1 MKLETKIKSVEA
13 EVQKNKL
20 ILRSRT
26 PLKILSSAVLNGGL
40 RDANCIVSVHV
51 PEETG
56 FDIDDNV
63 HREAG
68 DFLREETAQ
77 LGIPQ
82 DQLVGIMTAAKMK
95 NVNIVT
101 SKFEDITLTAIAT
114 AGVHF
119 AATAGDEIAS
129 KQSAF
134 PPIKWGTINII
145 VLVDGDLTDSCMVN
159 AVSTVTEA
167 KTVALRELDV
177 RSRFSGEIATGTVT
191 DSVVLAC
198 TKRGRKIAYAGT
210 ATPLGELIG
219 KSVREAVKEALRNQ
233 ENIVSDRPL
242 KRRLKER
249 GITVENMTTLFSQI
263 SSVLDENAEKRKQFI
278 EEIEQVLCDQN
289 IAALVIAGI
298 RLDEDAKTGLIPENP
313 ANEYGRNFVLN
324 KILQKAVTD
333 YLSKDKSS
341 YKYVRPDYLS
351 SIFAEKMGWFTRSI
365 LSAVMYA
372 VYSDFIENYSKEQ
385 KE

>member
-1 MKLETKIKSVEA
+1 MKLETGIKSVQAKIQE
-13 EVQKNKL
+13 NKL
-20 ILRSRT
+20 ILRSKT
-26 PLKILSSAVLNGGL
+26 PLKVLSSAVLNGGL
-40 RDANCIVSVHV
+40 QEATCIVSVHV

-56 FDIDDNV
+56 LDIDDDV
-63 HREAG
+63 HRDAG
-68 DFLREETAQ
+68 DFLMEETSK

-95 NVNIVT
+95 NVDIVT
-101 SKFEDITLTAIAT
+101 NKFEDITLTAIVT

-119 AATAGDEIAS
+119 AATAGDDIAS

-134 PPIKWGTINII
+134 PPMKWGTINIV

-159 AVSTVTEA
+159 AISTVAEA

-177 RSRFSGEIATGTVT
+177 RSRFSGEVATGTVT
-191 DSVVLAC
+191 DSIVLAC

-219 KSVREAVKEALRNQ
+219 KSVREAVKKALRNQ
-233 ENIVSDRPL
+233 ENIVSDRSL
-242 KRRLKER
+242 TRRLKER

-263 SSVLDENAEKRKQFI
+263 SSILDSNPEKRRQFM
-278 EEIEQVLCDQN
+278 EEVEQVLCDQN
-289 IAALVIAGI
+289 IAALVIAGL

-313 ANEYGRNFVLN
+313 ANEYGRNFVLS

-333 YLSKDKSS
+333 YLSKEQTS

-351 SIFAEKMGWFTRSI
+351 SVFAEKMGWFTRSI
-365 LSAVMYA
+365 LSAVMYS
-372 VYSDFIENYSKEQ
+372 VYSNVLGNKSEKQ

>member
-1 MKLETKIKSVEA
+1 
-13 EVQKNKL
+13 
-20 ILRSRT
+20 
-26 PLKILSSAVLNGGL
+26 
-40 RDANCIVSVHV
+40 VHV

-56 FDIDDNV
+56 LDIEDNV

-68 DFLREETAQ
+68 DFLREETEK

-95 NVNIVT
+95 NVDIAT

-129 KQSAF
+129 KQRAF

-159 AVSTVTEA
+159 AVSTVAEA

-191 DSVVLAC
+191 DSIVLAC

-219 KSVREAVKEALRNQ
+219 KSVRQAVKEALRNQ

-242 KRRLKER
+242 TRRLKER

-263 SSVLDENAEKRKQFI
+263 SSILDQNPEKRKQFM
-278 EEIEQVLCDQN
+278 EEVEHILSDQN
-289 IAALVIAGI
+289 IAALVIAGL
-298 RLDEDAKTGLIPENP
+298 RLDEDAKAGLIPENP
-313 ANEYGRNFVLN
+313 ANEYGRNFVLS

-333 YLSKDKSS
+333 YLSKGKKS
-341 YKYVRPDYLS
+341 YRYVRPDYLS

-365 LSAVMYA
+365 LSAVMYS
-372 VYSDFIENYSKEQ
+372 VYSNVLESHSKEQ